1 MTEKEKN
8 LADKYLECRDKKEAL
23 VFADYDEKSTY
34 VFDRPEVKAYIES
47 KNPKIAT
54 SDEIL
59 EYCSKIMRGEEEE
72 PVPIKEKDEDGNT
85 VITVLSQPVSLATR
99 IKVAELLGKRN
110 GTFSES
116 KKTENVLPVVI
127 KDDLYEKRS
136 NICNRD
142 SRWRL

>member
-23 VFADYDEKSTY
+23 VFADYNEKSTY

-47 KNPKIAT
+47 KSPKIAT

-72 PVPIKEKDEDGNT
+72 LVPIKEKDDEGNT
-85 VITVLSQPVSLATR
+85 VITVLSQPVPLATR

-127 KDDLYEKRS
+127 KEDLYE
-136 NICNRD
+136 
-142 SRWRL
+142 

>member
-8 LADKYLECRDKKEAL
+8 LADKYLECIDKKEAL
-23 VFADYDEKSTY
+23 VFADYNEKSTY

-47 KNPKIAT
+47 KSPKIAT

-72 PVPIKEKDEDGNT
+72 LVPIKEKDDEGNT
-85 VITVLSQPVSLATR
+85 VITVLSQPVPLATR

-127 KDDLYEKRS
+127 KDDLYE
-136 NICNRD
+136 
-142 SRWRL
+142 

>member
-23 VFADYDEKSTY
+23 VFADYNEKSTY
-34 VFDRPEVKAYIES
+34 VFDRPEVKAYIENKS
-47 KNPKIAT
+47 PKIAT

-72 PVPIKEKDEDGNT
+72 LVPIKEKDDEGNT
-85 VITVLSQPVSLATR
+85 VITVLSQPVPLATR

-127 KDDLYEKRS
+127 KDDLYE
-136 NICNRD
+136 
-142 SRWRL
+142 

>member
-23 VFADYDEKSTY
+23 VFADYNEKSTY

-47 KNPKIAT
+47 KSPKIAT

-72 PVPIKEKDEDGNT
+72 LVPIKEKDDEGNT
-85 VITVLSQPVSLATR
+85 VITVLSQPVPLATR

-110 GTFSES
+110 CTFSES

-127 KDDLYEKRS
+127 KDDLYE
-136 NICNRD
+136 
-142 SRWRL
+142 

>member
-23 VFADYDEKSTY
+23 VFADYNEKSTY
-34 VFDRPEVKAYIES
+34 VFDRPDVKAYIES
-47 KNPKIAT
+47 KSPKIAT

-72 PVPIKEKDEDGNT
+72 LVPIKEKDDEGNT
-85 VITVLSQPVSLATR
+85 VITVLSQPVPLATR

-127 KDDLYEKRS
+127 KDDLYE
-136 NICNRD
+136 
-142 SRWRL
+142 

>member
-1 MTEKEKN
+1 MIMTEKEKN

-23 VFADYDEKSTY
+23 VFADYNEKSTY

-47 KNPKIAT
+47 KSPKIAT

-59 EYCSKIMRGEEEE
+59 EYCSKIMRGEEEQL
-72 PVPIKEKDEDGNT
+72 VPIKEKDDEGNT
-85 VITVLSQPVSLATR
+85 VITVLSQPVPLATR

-127 KDDLYEKRS
+127 KDDLYE
-136 NICNRD
+136 
-142 SRWRL
+142 

>member
-8 LADKYLECRDKKEAL
+8 LANKYLECRDKKEAL
-23 VFADYDEKSTY
+23 VFADYNEKSTY

-47 KNPKIAT
+47 KSPKIAT

-72 PVPIKEKDEDGNT
+72 LVPIKEKDDEGNT
-85 VITVLSQPVSLATR
+85 VITVLSQPVPLATR

-127 KDDLYEKRS
+127 KDDLYE
-136 NICNRD
+136 
-142 SRWRL
+142 

>member
-23 VFADYDEKSTY
+23 VFADYNEKSTY

-47 KNPKIAT
+47 KSPKIAT

-59 EYCSKIMRGEEEE
+59 EYCSKIMRGEDQQL
-72 PVPIKEKDEDGNT
+72 VPIKEKDDEGNT
-85 VITVLSQPVSLATR
+85 VITVLSQPVPLATR

-127 KDDLYEKRS
+127 KDDLYE
-136 NICNRD
+136 
-142 SRWRL
+142 

>member
-1 MTEKEKN
+1 MIIKEKN

-23 VFADYDEKSTY
+23 VFADYNEKSTY

-47 KNPKIAT
+47 KSPKIAT

-72 PVPIKEKDEDGNT
+72 LVPIKEKDDEGNT
-85 VITVLSQPVSLATR
+85 VITVLSQPVPLATR

-127 KDDLYEKRS
+127 KDDLYE
-136 NICNRD
+136 
-142 SRWRL
+142 

>member
-1 MTEKEKN
+1 MIMTEKEKN

-34 VFDRPEVKAYIES
+34 VFNRQEVKAYIES

-72 PVPIKEKDEDGNT
+72 LVPIKEKDDEGNT
-85 VITVLSQPVSLATR
+85 VITVLSQPVPLATR

-127 KDDLYEKRS
+127 KDDLYE
-136 NICNRD
+136 
-142 SRWRL
+142 

>member
-23 VFADYDEKSTY
+23 VFADYNEKSTY

-47 KNPKIAT
+47 KSPKIAT

-72 PVPIKEKDEDGNT
+72 LVPIKEKDDEGNT
-85 VITVLSQPVSLATR
+85 VITVLSQPVPLATR

-127 KDDLYEKRS
+127 KVDLYE
-136 NICNRD
+136 
-142 SRWRL
+142 

>member
-23 VFADYDEKSTY
+23 VFADYNEKSTY

-47 KNPKIAT
+47 KSPKIAT
-54 SDEIL
+54 SGEIL

-72 PVPIKEKDEDGNT
+72 LVPIKEKDDEGNT
-85 VITVLSQPVSLATR
+85 VITVLSQPVPLATR

-127 KDDLYEKRS
+127 KDDLYE
-136 NICNRD
+136 
-142 SRWRL
+142 

>member
-23 VFADYDEKSTY
+23 VFADYNEKSTY

-47 KNPKIAT
+47 KSLKIAT

-72 PVPIKEKDEDGNT
+72 LVPIKEKDDEGNT
-85 VITVLSQPVSLATR
+85 VITVLSQPVPLATR

-127 KDDLYEKRS
+127 KDDLYE
-136 NICNRD
+136 
-142 SRWRL
+142 

>member
-23 VFADYDEKSTY
+23 VFADYNEKSTY

-47 KNPKIAT
+47 KSPKIAT

-72 PVPIKEKDEDGNT
+72 LVPIKEKDDEGNT
-85 VITVLSQPVSLATR
+85 VITVLSQPVPLATR
-99 IKVAELLGKRN
+99 IKFAELLGKRN

-127 KDDLYEKRS
+127 KDDLYE
-136 NICNRD
+136 
-142 SRWRL
+142 

>member
-23 VFADYDEKSTY
+23 VFADYNEKSTY

-47 KNPKIAT
+47 KSPKIAT

-127 KDDLYEKRS
+127 KDDLYE
-136 NICNRD
+136 
-142 SRWRL
+142 

>member
-1 MTEKEKN
+1 MIMTEKEKN

-23 VFADYDEKSTY
+23 VFAGYDEKSTY
-34 VFDRPEVKAYIES
+34 VFDRQEVKAYIES

-72 PVPIKEKDEDGNT
+72 PVPIKEKDEEGNT
-85 VITVLSQPVSLATR
+85 VITVFSQPVSLATR

-127 KDDLYEKRS
+127 KDDLYE
-136 NICNRD
+136 
-142 SRWRL
+142 

>member
-1 MTEKEKN
+1 MTQVNDRKRKKF
-8 LADKYLECRDKKEAL
+8 ADKYLECRDKKEAL
-23 VFADYDEKSTY
+23 VFADYNEKSTY

-47 KNPKIAT
+47 KSPKIAT

-72 PVPIKEKDEDGNT
+72 LVPIKEKDDEGNT
-85 VITVLSQPVSLATR
+85 VITVLSQPVPLATR

-127 KDDLYEKRS
+127 KDDLYE
-136 NICNRD
+136 
-142 SRWRL
+142 

>member
-23 VFADYDEKSTY
+23 VFADYNEKSTY

-47 KNPKIAT
+47 KSPKIAT

-72 PVPIKEKDEDGNT
+72 PVPIKEKDDEGNT
-85 VITVLSQPVSLATR
+85 VITVLSQPVPLATR

-127 KDDLYEKRS
+127 KDDLYE
-136 NICNRD
+136 
-142 SRWRL
+142 

>member
-1 MTEKEKN
+1 MIMTEKEKN

-23 VFADYDEKSTY
+23 VFADYNEKSTY

-47 KNPKIAT
+47 KSPKIAT

-72 PVPIKEKDEDGNT
+72 PVPIKEKDEEGNT

-127 KDDLYEKRS
+127 KDDLYE
-136 NICNRD
+136 
-142 SRWRL
+142 

>member
-1 MTEKEKN
+1 MIMTERLKK
-8 LADKYLECRDKKEAL
+8 AVDKYIECGDKKEAL
-23 VFADYDEKSTY
+23 AFGEYQMRSMY
-34 VFDRPEVKAYIES
+34 LFDRPEVKAYIES

-85 VITVLSQPVSLATR
+85 VITIVSQTVSLDER
-99 IKVAELLGKRN
+99 IKVDDLFGKEN
-110 GTFSES
+110 DTFSES

-127 KDDLYEKRS
+127 KDDLYE
-136 NICNRD
+136 
-142 SRWRL
+142 

>member
-23 VFADYDEKSTY
+23 VFADYNEKSTY

-47 KNPKIAT
+47 KSPKIAT

-72 PVPIKEKDEDGNT
+72 LVPIKEKDEEGNT

-127 KDDLYEKRS
+127 KDDLYE
-136 NICNRD
+136 
-142 SRWRL
+142 

>member
-1 MTEKEKN
+1 MIMTEKEKN

-34 VFDRPEVKAYIES
+34 VFNRQEVKAYIES

-59 EYCSKIMRGEEEE
+59 EYCSKIMRGEEEDL
-72 PVPIKEKDEDGNT
+72 VPIKEKDDEGNT
-85 VITVLSQPVSLATR
+85 VITVLSQPVPLATR

-127 KDDLYEKRS
+127 KDDLYE
-136 NICNRD
+136 
-142 SRWRL
+142 

>member
-1 MTEKEKN
+1 MIMTEKEKN

-23 VFADYDEKSTY
+23 VFADYNEKSTY

-47 KNPKIAT
+47 KSPKIAT

-72 PVPIKEKDEDGNT
+72 LVPIKEKEDEGNT
-85 VITVLSQPVSLATR
+85 VITVLSQPVPLATR

-127 KDDLYEKRS
+127 KDDLYE
-136 NICNRD
+136 
-142 SRWRL
+142 

>member
-1 MTEKEKN
+1 MIMTEKEKN

-72 PVPIKEKDEDGNT
+72 LVPIKEKDEEGNT

-127 KDDLYEKRS
+127 KDDLYE
-136 NICNRD
+136 
-142 SRWRL
+142 

>member
-1 MTEKEKN
+1 MIMTEKEKK

-127 KDDLYEKRS
+127 KDDLYE
-136 NICNRD
+136 
-142 SRWRL
+142 

>member
-23 VFADYDEKSTY
+23 VFADYNEKSTY

-47 KNPKIAT
+47 KSPKIAT
-54 SDEIL
+54 LDEIL

-72 PVPIKEKDEDGNT
+72 LVPIKEKDDEGNT
-85 VITVLSQPVSLATR
+85 VITVLSQPVPLATR

-127 KDDLYEKRS
+127 KDDLYE
-136 NICNRD
+136 
-142 SRWRL
+142 

>member
-1 MTEKEKN
+1 MIMTEKEKN

-127 KDDLYEKRS
+127 KDDLYE
-136 NICNRD
+136 
-142 SRWRL
+142 

>member
-72 PVPIKEKDEDGNT
+72 PVPIKEKDEEGNT

-127 KDDLYEKRS
+127 KDDLYE
-136 NICNRD
+136 
-142 SRWRL
+142 

>member
-1 MTEKEKN
+1 MTKKEKN

-127 KDDLYEKRS
+127 KDDLYE
-136 NICNRD
+136 
-142 SRWRL
+142 

>member
-23 VFADYDEKSTY
+23 VFADYNEKSTY

-47 KNPKIAT
+47 KSPKIAT

-59 EYCSKIMRGEEEE
+59 EYCSKIMRGEEQQL
-72 PVPIKEKDEDGNT
+72 VPIKEKDDEGNT
-85 VITVLSQPVSLATR
+85 VITVLSQPVPLATR

-127 KDDLYEKRS
+127 KDDLYE
-136 NICNRD
+136 
-142 SRWRL
+142 

>member
-34 VFDRPEVKAYIES
+34 VFDIPEVKAYIES

-127 KDDLYEKRS
+127 KDDLYE
-136 NICNRD
+136 
-142 SRWRL
+142 

>member
-23 VFADYDEKSTY
+23 VFADYNEKSTY

-47 KNPKIAT
+47 KSPKIAT

-59 EYCSKIMRGEEEE
+59 EYCSKIMRGEDEEL
-72 PVPIKEKDEDGNT
+72 VPIKEKDDEGNT
-85 VITVLSQPVSLATR
+85 VITVLSQPVPLATR

-127 KDDLYEKRS
+127 KDDLYE
-136 NICNRD
+136 
-142 SRWRL
+142 

>member
-1 MTEKEKN
+1 MTEQEKN

-127 KDDLYEKRS
+127 KDDLYE
-136 NICNRD
+136 
-142 SRWRL
+142 

>member
-1 MTEKEKN
+1 M
-8 LADKYLECRDKKEAL
+8 
-23 VFADYDEKSTY
+23 FADYDEKSTY

-127 KDDLYEKRS
+127 KDDLYE
-136 NICNRD
+136 
-142 SRWRL
+142 